1 MGRVTVE
8 TDTPEKKIVN
18 RRENFNCCPS
28 HQAVFIL
35 LLLKKT
41 LLLLNFWRDFYGE
54 PYM

>member
-8 TDTPEKKIVN
+8 TDTPEKKFSTDTKILIVALPIITM
-18 RRENFNCCPS
+18 NFL
-28 HQAVFIL
+28 V
-35 LLLKKT
+35 LKKT